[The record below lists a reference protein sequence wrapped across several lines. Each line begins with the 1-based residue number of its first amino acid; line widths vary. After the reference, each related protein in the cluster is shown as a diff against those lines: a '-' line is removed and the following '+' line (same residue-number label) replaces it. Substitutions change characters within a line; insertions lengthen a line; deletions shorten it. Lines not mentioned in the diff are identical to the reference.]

1 MEVMKKNGF
10 PELLPF
16 RRKQHIFFFQI
27 QVILEIG
34 KKILEIERDYF
45 QVSCV
50 FAFEVYCDPYVRKL
64 PTVVVMIADL

>member
-1 MEVMKKNGF
+1 MVSQNYYHLDENSTF
-10 PELLPF
+10 
-16 RRKQHIFFFQI
+16 FFFQI